1 MRGAD
6 SGFTLIE
13 VLVATAIAAVALSAT
28 VALLGISARAVTDS
42 ELETTATWVAMQ
54 VLDEW
59 RSSPAMPTTGERRV
73 DRAGRSVAGVGL
85 LNVRWTAQPD
95 DTSGRLWRVVANVVG
110 PRLRETIVFES
121 LIVRAQP

>member
-1 MRGAD
+1 MRGAE

-13 VLVATAIAAVALSAT
+13 VLVATGIAAVALSAS
-28 VALLGISARAVTDS
+28 VALLGTSARVVTDS

-59 RSSPAMPTTGERRV
+59 RSRPSMPATGERRV
-73 DRAGRSVAGVGL
+73 DRAGRSVDGVGL
-85 LNVRWTAQPD
+85 LTVRWTAQLEG
-95 DTSGRLWRVVANVVG
+95 TSGRLWRVVANVVG